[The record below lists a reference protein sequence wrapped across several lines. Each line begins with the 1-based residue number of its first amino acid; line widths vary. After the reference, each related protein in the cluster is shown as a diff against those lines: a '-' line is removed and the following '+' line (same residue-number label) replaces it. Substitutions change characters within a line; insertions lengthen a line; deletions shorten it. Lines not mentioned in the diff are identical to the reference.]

1 MQVRKKHQGFTK
13 IALVGSGLV
22 LGLMLSLT
30 YSAVAE
36 KMTKPQFPIDD
47 LRAFAEVFGKIKSD
61 YVEPVEDKKLISEAI
76 SGMLT
81 GLDPHSTYMDA
92 DAFKDMQATTQG
104 EFGGLGIEVGMEDGL
119 VKVVS
124 PIEDSPAFAA
134 GIKSGDLIAK
144 LDDTPVKGMS
154 LNDAVKRMRGK
165 PDTPIVL
172 TVLRKNEVKPLTFT
186 LVRAIIKNKSVKYK
200 ITEPG
205 YAYARVTQFQERT
218 GEDLA
223 KAIQTMHDENK
234 GPFKGFVLDLRNDP
248 GGLLN
253 GAVGVSAAFL
263 PKDTLVVYTEG
274 RAADSKMKLTVN
286 PENYVSG
293 SIANAY
299 MKKNNLS
306 PSNPLSYSR
315 AIADNDYISSL
326 PADLKTVPMVVL
338 INAGS
343 ASASEIVAGAL
354 QDHKRATLIGIR
366 SFGKGSVQT
375 IMPMNNGA
383 AIKLTTARYFTPKGR
398 SIQAKGIDPDYIV
411 DDGTDQSNNIHE
423 ADLSR
428 HLSNPKDAAAGVAPK
443 TETPNPV
450 KDVAKD
456 KLNVKKYAEPT
467 GPIEP
472 ASKEDLQFAQAM
484 NFLKGK
490 PVVVAEPAK
499 VEAAKVDI
507 PAAK

>member
-1 MQVRKKHQGFTK
+1 MQVKNKYQGFTK
-13 IALVGSGLV
+13 IGLV
-22 LGLMLSLT
+22 FAGLIVGLMLSLT

-36 KMTKPQFPIDD
+36 KMVKPQLPIED

-81 GLDPHSTYMDA
+81 GLDPHSTYMDV
-92 DAFKDMQATTQG
+92 DAFKDMQAATQG

-119 VKVVS
+119 VKVIS
-124 PIEDSPAFAA
+124 PIEDSPAYAA
-134 GIKSGDLIAK
+134 GIKSGDLIMK
-144 LDDTPVKGMS
+144 LDEKLVKGMT
-154 LNDAVKRMRGK
+154 LNDAVKIMRGK
-165 PDTPIVL
+165 PDTPINL
-172 TVLRKNEVKPLTFT
+172 TILRKNEAKPLLVT
-186 LVRAIIKNKSVKYK
+186 LVRAVIKNKSVKYK
-200 ITEPG
+200 LTEPG
-205 YAYARVTQFQERT
+205 YAYARVTQFQEHT

-223 KAIQTMHDENK
+223 KAINTMHAENK

-274 RAADSKMKLTVN
+274 RAADSKMNLTVN
-286 PENYVSG
+286 PENYARG
-293 SIANAY
+293 GAA
-299 MKKNNLS
+299 
-306 PSNPLSYSR
+306 
-315 AIADNDYISSL
+315 NDYMRDI

-354 QDHKRATLIGIR
+354 QDHKRATLIGVR

-398 SIQAKGIDPDYIV
+398 SIQAKGIEPDYYV
-411 DDGTDQSNNIHE
+411 EDGTDQSNNIHE

-428 HLSNPKDAAAGVAPK
+428 HLSNPKDAPSGSAKPDNSATAAA
-443 TETPNPV
+443 
-450 KDVAKD
+450 AKA
-456 KLNVKKYAEPT
+456 KLNEKKFAEASA
-467 GPIEP
+467 PIEP

-490 PVVVAEPAK
+490 PVIKSEPPK
-499 VEAAKVDI
+499 VEAAATTK
-507 PAAK
+507 

>member
-1 MQVRKKHQGFTK
+1 MQVKNKYQGFTK
-13 IALVGSGLV
+13 IGLV
-22 LGLMLSLT
+22 FAGLIVGLMLSLT

-36 KMTKPQFPIDD
+36 KMVKPQLPIED

-81 GLDPHSTYMDA
+81 GLDPHSTYMDV
-92 DAFKDMQATTQG
+92 DAFKDMQAATQG

-119 VKVVS
+119 VKVIS
-124 PIEDSPAFAA
+124 PIEDSPAYAA
-134 GIKSGDLIAK
+134 GIKSGDLIMK
-144 LDDTPVKGMS
+144 LDEKLVKGMT
-154 LNDAVKRMRGK
+154 LNDAVKIMRGK
-165 PDTPIVL
+165 PDTPITL
-172 TVLRKNEVKPLTFT
+172 TILRKNEVKPLLVT

-200 ITEPG
+200 LTEPG
-205 YAYARVTQFQERT
+205 YAYARVTQFQEHT

-223 KAIQTMHDENK
+223 KAINAMYAENK

-274 RAADSKMKLTVN
+274 RAQDSKMNLTVN
-286 PENYVSG
+286 PENYARG
-293 SIANAY
+293 GAA
-299 MKKNNLS
+299 
-306 PSNPLSYSR
+306 
-315 AIADNDYISSL
+315 NDYMRDI

-354 QDHKRATLIGIR
+354 QDHKRATLIGVR

-398 SIQAKGIDPDYIV
+398 SIQAKGIEPDYYV
-411 DDGTDQSNNIHE
+411 EDGTDQSNNIHE

-428 HLSNPKDAAAGVAPK
+428 HLSNPKDAPSGSAKPDNSAAAAA
-443 TETPNPV
+443 
-450 KDVAKD
+450 AKA
-456 KLNVKKYAEPT
+456 KLNEKKFAEASA
-467 GPIEP
+467 PIEP

-490 PVVVAEPAK
+490 PVIKSEPPK
-499 VEAAKVDI
+499 VEAAAPTK
-507 PAAK
+507 

>member
-1 MQVRKKHQGFTK
+1 MQVKNKYQGFTK
-13 IALVGSGLV
+13 IGLV
-22 LGLMLSLT
+22 FAGLIVGLMLSLT

-36 KMTKPQFPIDD
+36 KMVKPQLPIDD

-81 GLDPHSTYMDA
+81 GLDPHSTYMDV
-92 DAFKDMQATTQG
+92 DAFKDMQAATQG

-119 VKVVS
+119 VKVIS
-124 PIEDSPAFAA
+124 PIEDSPAYAA
-134 GIKSGDLIAK
+134 GIKSGDLIMK
-144 LDDTPVKGMS
+144 LDEKLVKGMT
-154 LNDAVKRMRGK
+154 LNDAVKIMRGK
-165 PDTPIVL
+165 PDTPITL
-172 TVLRKNEVKPLTFT
+172 TILRKNEAKPLLVT

-200 ITEPG
+200 LTEPG
-205 YAYARVTQFQERT
+205 FAYARVTQFQEHT

-223 KAIQTMHDENK
+223 KAINTMHAENK

-274 RAADSKMKLTVN
+274 RAPDSKMNLTVN
-286 PENYVSG
+286 PENYARG
-293 SIANAY
+293 GAA
-299 MKKNNLS
+299 
-306 PSNPLSYSR
+306 
-315 AIADNDYISSL
+315 NDYMRDI

-354 QDHKRATLIGIR
+354 QDHKRATLIGVR

-398 SIQAKGIDPDYIV
+398 SIQAKGIEPDYYV
-411 DDGTDQSNNIHE
+411 EDGTDQSNNIHE

-428 HLSNPKDAAAGVAPK
+428 HLSNPKDAPSGSAKPDNSAAAAA
-443 TETPNPV
+443 
-450 KDVAKD
+450 AKA
-456 KLNVKKYAEPT
+456 KLNEKKFAEASA
-467 GPIEP
+467 PIEP

-490 PVVVAEPAK
+490 PVIKSEPPK
-499 VEAAKVDI
+499 VEAAATTK
-507 PAAK
+507 

>member
-1 MQVRKKHQGFTK
+1 MQVKNKYQGFTK
-13 IALVGSGLV
+13 IGLV
-22 LGLMLSLT
+22 FAGLIVGLMLSLT

-36 KMTKPQFPIDD
+36 KMVKPQLPIED

-81 GLDPHSTYMDA
+81 GLDPHSTYMDV
-92 DAFKDMQATTQG
+92 DAFKDMQAATQG

-119 VKVVS
+119 VKVIS
-124 PIEDSPAFAA
+124 PIEDSPAYAA
-134 GIKSGDLIAK
+134 GIKSGDLIMK
-144 LDDTPVKGMS
+144 LDEKLVKGMT
-154 LNDAVKRMRGK
+154 LNDAVKIMRGK
-165 PDTPIVL
+165 PDTPITL
-172 TVLRKNEVKPLTFT
+172 TILRKNEAKPLLVT

-200 ITEPG
+200 LTEPG
-205 YAYARVTQFQERT
+205 YAYARVTQFQEHT

-223 KAIQTMHDENK
+223 KAINAMHAENK

-274 RAADSKMKLTVN
+274 RAPDSKMNLTVN
-286 PENYVSG
+286 PENYARG
-293 SIANAY
+293 GAA
-299 MKKNNLS
+299 
-306 PSNPLSYSR
+306 
-315 AIADNDYISSL
+315 NDYMRDI

-354 QDHKRATLIGIR
+354 QDHKRATLIGVR

-398 SIQAKGIDPDYIV
+398 SIQAKGIEPDYYV
-411 DDGTDQSNNIHE
+411 EDGTDQSNNIHE

-428 HLSNPKDAAAGVAPK
+428 HLSNPKDAPSGSAKPDNSAAAAA
-443 TETPNPV
+443 
-450 KDVAKD
+450 AKA
-456 KLNVKKYAEPT
+456 KLNEKKFAEASA
-467 GPIEP
+467 PIEP

-490 PVVVAEPAK
+490 PVIKSEPPK
-499 VEAAKVDI
+499 VEAAATVK
-507 PAAK
+507 

>member
-1 MQVRKKHQGFTK
+1 MQVKNKYQGFTK
-13 IALVGSGLV
+13 IGLV
-22 LGLMLSLT
+22 FAGLIVGLMLSLT

-36 KMTKPQFPIDD
+36 KMVKPQLPIED

-81 GLDPHSTYMDA
+81 GLDPHSTYMDV
-92 DAFKDMQATTQG
+92 DAFKDMQAATQG

-119 VKVVS
+119 VKVIS
-124 PIEDSPAFAA
+124 PIEDSPAYAA
-134 GIKSGDLIAK
+134 GIKSGDLIMK
-144 LDDTPVKGMS
+144 LDEKLVKGMT
-154 LNDAVKRMRGK
+154 LNDAVKIMRGK
-165 PDTPIVL
+165 PDTPITL
-172 TVLRKNEVKPLTFT
+172 TILRKNEAKPLLVT

-200 ITEPG
+200 LTEPG
-205 YAYARVTQFQERT
+205 YAYARVTQFQEHT

-223 KAIQTMHDENK
+223 KAINAMHAENK

-274 RAADSKMKLTVN
+274 RAPDSKMNLTVN
-286 PENYVSG
+286 PENYARG
-293 SIANAY
+293 GAA
-299 MKKNNLS
+299 
-306 PSNPLSYSR
+306 
-315 AIADNDYISSL
+315 NDYMRDI

-354 QDHKRATLIGIR
+354 QDHKRATLIGVR

-398 SIQAKGIDPDYIV
+398 SIQAKGIEPDYYV
-411 DDGTDQSNNIHE
+411 EDGTDQSNNIHE

-428 HLSNPKDAAAGVAPK
+428 HLSNPKDAPSGSAKPDNSAAAAA
-443 TETPNPV
+443 
-450 KDVAKD
+450 AKA
-456 KLNVKKYAEPT
+456 KLNEKKFAEASA
-467 GPIEP
+467 PIEP

-490 PVVVAEPAK
+490 PVIKSEPPK
-499 VEAAKVDI
+499 VEAAAPTK
-507 PAAK
+507 

>member
-1 MQVRKKHQGFTK
+1 MQVKNKYQGFTK
-13 IALVGSGLV
+13 IGLV
-22 LGLMLSLT
+22 FAGLIVGLMLSLT

-36 KMTKPQFPIDD
+36 KMVKPQLPIED

-81 GLDPHSTYMDA
+81 GLDPHSTYMDV
-92 DAFKDMQATTQG
+92 DAFKDMQAATQG

-119 VKVVS
+119 VKVIS
-124 PIEDSPAFAA
+124 PIEDSPAYAA
-134 GIKSGDLIAK
+134 GIKSGDLIMK
-144 LDDTPVKGMS
+144 LDEKLVKGMT
-154 LNDAVKRMRGK
+154 LNDAVKIMRGK
-165 PDTPIVL
+165 PDTPITL
-172 TVLRKNEVKPLTFT
+172 TILRKNEAKPLLVT

-200 ITEPG
+200 LTEPG
-205 YAYARVTQFQERT
+205 YAYARVTQFQEHT

-223 KAIQTMHDENK
+223 KAINAMHAENK

-274 RAADSKMKLTVN
+274 RAPDSKMNLTVN
-286 PENYVSG
+286 PENYARG
-293 SIANAY
+293 GAA
-299 MKKNNLS
+299 
-306 PSNPLSYSR
+306 
-315 AIADNDYISSL
+315 NDYMRDI

-354 QDHKRATLIGIR
+354 QDHKRATLIGVR

-398 SIQAKGIDPDYIV
+398 SIQAKGIEPDYYV
-411 DDGTDQSNNIHE
+411 EDGTDQSNNIHE

-428 HLSNPKDAAAGVAPK
+428 HLSNPKDAPSGSAKPDNSAAAAA
-443 TETPNPV
+443 
-450 KDVAKD
+450 AKA
-456 KLNVKKYAEPT
+456 KLNEKKFAEASA
-467 GPIEP
+467 PIEP

-490 PVVVAEPAK
+490 PVIKSEPPK
-499 VEAAKVDI
+499 VEAAATTK
-507 PAAK
+507 

>member
-1 MQVRKKHQGFTK
+1 MQAQNKYQRFSK
-13 IALVGSGLV
+13 IGLVGSGLV

-36 KMTKPQFPIDD
+36 KMVKPQLPLED

-61 YVEPVEDKKLISEAI
+61 YVEPVADKKLISEAI

-81 GLDPHSTYMDA
+81 GLDPHSTYMDV
-92 DAFKDMQATTQG
+92 DAFKDMQAATQG

-119 VKVVS
+119 VKVIS
-124 PIEDSPAFAA
+124 PIEDSPAYKA
-134 GIKSGDLIAK
+134 GIKSGDLIMK
-144 LDDTPVKGMS
+144 LDDTLVKGLN

-172 TVLRKNEVKPLTFT
+172 TVLRKTEPKPLTFT
-186 LVRAIIKNKSVKYK
+186 LVRAVIKNKSVKYK
-200 ITEPG
+200 MTEPG
-205 YAYARVTQFQERT
+205 YAYARVTQFQEHT

-234 GPFKGFVLDLRNDP
+234 GPFKGFILDLRNDP

-253 GAVGVSAAFL
+253 GAVGVAAAFL
-263 PKDTLVVYTEG
+263 PKNTLVVYTEG
-274 RAADSKMKLTVN
+274 RAADSKMQLTAN
-286 PENYVSG
+286 PENYARG
-293 SIANAY
+293 GAA
-299 MKKNNLS
+299 
-306 PSNPLSYSR
+306 
-315 AIADNDYISSL
+315 NDYIRDI

-354 QDHKRATLIGIR
+354 QDHKRATLVGIR
-366 SFGKGSVQT
+366 TFGKGSVQT

-411 DDGTDQSNNIHE
+411 EDGTDQSNNIHE
-423 ADLSR
+423 ADLTG
-428 HLSNPKDAAAGVAPK
+428 HLSNPKDAQAGVATQTDK
-443 TETPNPV
+443 TSTT
-450 KDVAKD
+450 KDAAKA
-456 KLNVKKYAEPT
+456 KLNEKKYAEPT

-472 ASKEDLQFAQAM
+472 ASKDDIQFTQAM

-490 PVVVAEPAK
+490 PVIHTEPAK
-499 VEAAKVDI
+499 VVPAKT
-507 PAAK
+507 

>member
-1 MQVRKKHQGFTK
+1 MQVKNKYRGFTK
-13 IALVGSGLV
+13 LGLVGSGLL

-36 KMTKPQFPIDD
+36 KMAKPELPLDD
-47 LRAFAEVFGKIKSD
+47 LRAFAEVFGKIKTD

-81 GLDPHSTYMDA
+81 GLDPHSSYMDV
-92 DAFKDMQATTQG
+92 DSFKDMQAATQG

-119 VKVVS
+119 VKVIS
-124 PIEDSPAFAA
+124 PIEDSPAYAA
-134 GIKSGDLIAK
+134 GIKSGDLIMK
-144 LDDTPVKGMS
+144 LDEKPVKGMT
-154 LNDAVKRMRGK
+154 LNDAVKIMRGT
-165 PDTPIVL
+165 PNTPIVL
-172 TVLRKNEVKPLTFT
+172 TILRKNESKPLIVN
-186 LVRAIIKNKSVKYK
+186 LVRAVIKNKSVKFK
-200 ITEPG
+200 MIEPG

-223 KAIQTMHDENK
+223 KAIKTMHAENK

-274 RAADSKMKLTVN
+274 RAPDSKMNLTVN
-286 PENYVSG
+286 PDNYARGGAV
-293 SIANAY
+293 
-299 MKKNNLS
+299 
-306 PSNPLSYSR
+306 
-315 AIADNDYISSL
+315 NDYMRDI

-354 QDHKRATLIGIR
+354 QDHKRATLIGVR
-366 SFGKGSVQT
+366 TFGKGSVQT

-383 AIKLTTARYFTPKGR
+383 AIKLTTARYFTPNGR
-398 SIQAKGIDPDYIV
+398 SIQAKGIEPDYYV
-411 DDGTDQSNNIHE
+411 EDGTDQSYNIHE

-428 HLSNPKDAAAGVAPK
+428 HISNPTDDKTKDAAKAEA
-443 TETPNPV
+443 
-450 KDVAKD
+450 AKAAQD
-456 KLNVKKYAEPT
+456 AAKAKLNEKKFAEPT
-467 GPIEP
+467 APIEP
-472 ASKEDLQFAQAM
+472 ASKDDLQFAQAM
-484 NFLKGK
+484 NFLKGS
-490 PVVVAEPAK
+490 PVVQSVRPK
-499 VEAAKVDI
+499 VETAEAK
-507 PAAK
+507 